1 MADVGSSSDDESY
14 NLGPAMDRDQEL
26 RLLAI
31 VDRDDAPELRREVA
45 AAPEILREFLGGG
58 DGGGGSTLLHIAAR
72 NNKIECF
79 RALIELGADVNAVS
93 AHGSNTPLHSACR
106 NGHAS
111 CADALC
117 KAGAKLD
124 VLDSHEKS
132 PFCGAVEAVM
142 ITNVR
147 KDTGRRR
154 VIQILLRAGVQPHFP
169 SFEEF
174 LQIPRS
180 VAWILAKAVER
191 AGGWPA
197 YVLNHKRILVGLV
210 TKCRPV
216 PADVAGL
223 IVDFWTPPG
232 GF

>member
-1 MADVGSSSDDESY
+1 MNG
-14 NLGPAMDRDQEL
+14 DREL

-45 AAPEILREFLGGG
+45 AAPEILREFTGGG
-58 DGGGGSTLLHIAAR
+58 VTLLHEAAR

-79 RALIELGADVNAVS
+79 GDLIKLGADVNAVT
-93 AHGSNTPLHSACR
+93 AAGNTPLHIACL

-124 VLDSHEKS
+124 VLDSHDQS
-132 PFCGAVEAVM
+132 PFCVAVAAVM
-142 ITNVR
+142 IINVR
-147 KDTGRRR
+147 KASGRRR

-180 VAWILAKAVER
+180 DAWILAKAVER

-210 TKCRPV
+210 TKCRPM

>member
-45 AAPEILREFLGGG
+45 AAPEILREFTGGG
-58 DGGGGSTLLHIAAR
+58 VTLLHEAAR

-79 RALIELGADVNAVS
+79 GDLIKLGADVNAVT
-93 AHGSNTPLHSACR
+93 AAGNTPLHVACL

-210 TKCRPV
+210 TKCRPM

>member
-1 MADVGSSSDDESY
+1 V
-14 NLGPAMDRDQEL
+14 
-26 RLLAI
+26 
-31 VDRDDAPELRREVA
+31 
-45 AAPEILREFLGGG
+45 
-58 DGGGGSTLLHIAAR
+58 
-72 NNKIECF
+72 
-79 RALIELGADVNAVS
+79 
-93 AHGSNTPLHSACR
+93 
-106 NGHAS
+106 S

-124 VLDSHEKS
+124 VLDSHEES
-132 PFCGAVEAVM
+132 PFSVAVGLVLT
-142 ITNVR
+142 TNVR
-147 KDTGRRR
+147 KASGRRR

-169 SFEEF
+169 FFKEMANFEEF
-174 LQIPRS
+174 LQCPRS

-216 PADVAGL
+216 PDDAAGL
-223 IVDFWTPPG
+223 IVEFMCLPG

>member
-1 MADVGSSSDDESY
+1 MNG
-14 NLGPAMDRDQEL
+14 DREL

-31 VDRDDAPELRREVA
+31 VDRDDAPGLRREVA
-45 AAPEILREFLGGG
+45 AAPEILPEFLGSGV
-58 DGGGGSTLLHIAAR
+58 TLLHEAAR
-72 NNKIECF
+72 NDKIECF
-79 RALIELGADVNAVS
+79 GDLIKLGADVNAVS

-124 VLDSHEKS
+124 VLDGHALGGQS
-132 PFCGAVEAVM
+132 PFCVAVAAVM
-142 ITNVR
+142 IINVR
-147 KDTGRRR
+147 KASGRRR

-180 VAWILAKAVER
+180 DAWILAKAVER

-197 YVLNHKRILVGLV
+197 YVRNHKRILVGLV

>member
-1 MADVGSSSDDESY
+1 
-14 NLGPAMDRDQEL
+14 MDLNGDREL

-45 AAPEILREFLGGG
+45 AAPEILPEFLGSGV
-58 DGGGGSTLLHIAAR
+58 TLLHEAAR

-79 RALIELGADVNAVS
+79 RALIELGADVNAVT
-93 AHGSNTPLHSACR
+93 AHGNTPLHIACL

-210 TKCRPV
+210 TKCRPM

>member
-1 MADVGSSSDDESY
+1 MNG
-14 NLGPAMDRDQEL
+14 DREL

-45 AAPEILREFLGGG
+45 AAPEILPEFFGGG
-58 DGGGGSTLLHIAAR
+58 VTLLHEAAR

-79 RALIELGADVNAVS
+79 RALIELGADVNAVT
-93 AHGSNTPLHSACR
+93 AAGNTPLHIACL

-124 VLDSHEKS
+124 VLDGHDQS
-132 PFCGAVEAVM
+132 PFCVAVAAVM
-142 ITNVR
+142 IINVR
-147 KDTGRRR
+147 KASGRRR

-197 YVLNHKRILVGLV
+197 YVRNHKRILVGLV

-223 IVDFWTPPG
+223 IVEFWTPPG

>member
-1 MADVGSSSDDESY
+1 MNGV
-14 NLGPAMDRDQEL
+14 REL

-31 VDRDDAPELRREVA
+31 VDRDDAPELRREAA

-58 DGGGGSTLLHIAAR
+58 VTLLHEAVR

-79 RALIELGADVNAVS
+79 RALIELGADVNAVT
-93 AHGSNTPLHSACR
+93 AHGNTPLHIACL

-124 VLDSHEKS
+124 VLDSPDQS
-132 PFCGAVEAVM
+132 PFCVAVAAVM
-142 ITNVR
+142 IINVR
-147 KDTGRRR
+147 KASGRRR
-154 VIQILLRAGVQPHFP
+154 VVQILLRAGVQPHFP

-180 VAWILAKAVER
+180 VAWILAKTVER

>member
-1 MADVGSSSDDESY
+1 MNG
-14 NLGPAMDRDQEL
+14 DREL

-45 AAPEILREFLGGG
+45 AAPEILREFTGGG
-58 DGGGGSTLLHIAAR
+58 VTLLHEAAR

-79 RALIELGADVNAVS
+79 RALIELGADVNAVT
-93 AHGSNTPLHSACR
+93 AAGNTPLHIACL

-124 VLDSHEKS
+124 VLDSHDQS
-132 PFCGAVEAVM
+132 PFCVAVAAVM
-142 ITNVR
+142 IINVR
-147 KDTGRRR
+147 KASGRRR

-180 VAWILAKAVER
+180 DAWILAKAVER

-210 TKCRPV
+210 TKCRPM

>member
-1 MADVGSSSDDESY
+1 MSSFCVLSRA
-14 NLGPAMDRDQEL
+14 AMDLNRDREL
-26 RLLAI
+26 CFRGI
-31 VDRDDAPELRREVA
+31 MDRDDAPELRREVA
-45 AAPEILREFLGGG
+45 AAPEILRELLGGV
-58 DGGGGSTLLHIAAR
+58 TLLSEAAR
-72 NNKIECF
+72 KNKIECF
-79 RALIELGADVNAVS
+79 RALIELGADVNAVT
-93 AHGSNTPLHSACR
+93 AYGNTPLHIACL
-106 NGHAS
+106 NGHVS

-124 VLDSHEKS
+124 VLDSHEQS
-132 PFCGAVEAVM
+132 PFSVAVGLVLD
-142 ITNVR
+142 TNVR
-147 KDTGRRR
+147 KASGRRR

-169 SFEEF
+169 FFEEMANFEEF
-174 LQIPRS
+174 LQCPRS

-197 YVLNHKRILVGLV
+197 YVLHHKRILVGLV

-223 IVDFWTPPG
+223 IVEFWTPPG

>member
-1 MADVGSSSDDESY
+1 MADVGSSSEDESY
-14 NLGPAMDRDQEL
+14 NLGPAMNRDREL
-26 RLLAI
+26 RLRGI
-31 VDRDDAPELRREVA
+31 MDRDDAPELRREVA
-45 AAPEILREFLGGG
+45 AAPEILREFI
-58 DGGGGSTLLHIAAR
+58 GGGSTLLHEAAR

-93 AHGSNTPLHSACR
+93 AHSSNTPLHSACR

-124 VLDSHEKS
+124 VLDRYENS
-132 PFCGAVEAVM
+132 PFCGAVAAVM
-142 ITNVR
+142 TTNVR

-210 TKCRPV
+210 AKCRPV